1 MRRPWRITLLS
12 GGVPIRMC
20 WRGWRTRWKGTA
32 DFPLM
37 RRFRNLYSYARLLH
51 SLSEKPEP
59 EPEWMLRLVKR
70 LEMRRD
76 ELERSI
82 LLR

>member
-1 MRRPWRITLLS
+1 
-12 GGVPIRMC
+12 
-20 WRGWRTRWKGTA
+20 
-32 DFPLM
+32 M
-37 RRFRNLYSYARLLH
+37 RRFRALYSYARLLH
-51 SLSEKPEP
+51 SLPEKPEP

>member
-1 MRRPWRITLLS
+1 
-12 GGVPIRMC
+12 
-20 WRGWRTRWKGTA
+20 
-32 DFPLM
+32 M
-37 RRFRNLYSYARLLH
+37 RRFCDLYSYARLLH
-51 SLSEKPEP
+51 SLSETPEP
-59 EPEWMLRLVKR
+59 EPEWMPRLVKR